1 MGNVKLYMKEQPMLE
16 LLQAVPTGRTMH
28 PRDFQE
34 RMRMAPLEPSTG
46 PEVVDW
52 YLQERLD
59 IKREIAFQT
68 TIAVRLLE
76 SPDSPRQ
83 AVKMFSQHFYSPLL
97 NDLNAIETHLINGES
112 DQALRHLDALRAH
125 LCGQIYG

>member
-1 MGNVKLYMKEQPMLE
+1 MGNVKLHMKEQPMLE
-16 LLQAVPTGRTMH
+16 LLQAIPTGRHMY
-28 PRDFQE
+28 PRDFQQ
-34 RMRMAPLEPSTG
+34 RMLGMPMEPSKG

-52 YLQERLD
+52 YFQERADL
-59 IKREIAFQT
+59 KQEIAFQT
-68 TIAVRLLE
+68 TIAVRLLD

-83 AVKMFSQHFYSPLL
+83 AVKMFSQYFYSPLL